1 MASPRILLVDDDDRM
16 REVVREI
23 LADDGME
30 VIEARDGTEAIR
42 LFRSQATDL
51 VICDLFMPGKDGL
64 ETIRDLRKEFGAVK
78 VIALSG
84 GGYQGALDMLQVARH
99 MGAAE
104 VLSKPFKLKELQA
117 LVRRLLAPA
126 S

>member
-1 MASPRILLVDDDDRM
+1 MANPRILLVDDDDRM

-23 LADDGME
+23 LVDDGME
-30 VIEARDGTEAIR
+30 VVEARDGAEAIH
-42 LFRSQATDL
+42 LFRTLPAEL

-64 ETIRDLRKEFGAVK
+64 ETIRDLRREFGSVK

-84 GGYQGALDMLQVARH
+84 GGHRGALDMLQVARH

-104 VLSKPFKLKELQA
+104 VLSKPFKLNELKA
-117 LVRRLLAPA
+117 LVRRMLAQDP
-126 S
+126 